1 MEQGK
6 AVVIVGSGI
15 GGLASANLLA
25 KMGYRVTVVEK
36 NDYLGGRAGLIQE
49 QGYTFDKGP
58 SWYLMP
64 DVFEHYFQLLGKR
77 VEDYL
82 HLVPLPTSYR
92 IFFEGT
98 GEHVDLSAEPEKV
111 AALFE
116 QWEPGAGKKFISY
129 LAKAKEAYE
138 VAKELFMYRN
148 YDSVLDLFDARAT
161 KTRLSPKLLLSMHRF
176 VSSQF
181 KDERIQKILQYQLVF
196 LGGSPYNTPALY
208 SIMNHIDFNMGVFYP
223 QGGIYEIIKAL
234 VNIGRELGVEYRTSA
249 PVAHIETQQGRAT
262 GVRLATGEMLAADIV
277 VSNADMHHTEHA
289 LLEEGLA
296 ERTKAY
302 WDKRTLAPSAFIM
315 YLGVRDRVPELTHH
329 NLIFSKDWKQNFG
342 EIFDNPKFP
351 ERPSLYICAPSVT
364 DPSVAP
370 AGKENLFVLAPIA
383 SDLDYTPEFLT
394 DYGNKLLDWAGS
406 EMGIAGLRSRVEY
419 RKDYCVKD
427 FEADYNSYKGTAL
440 GLAHTLRQSVFLRP
454 NNVSKKVPNLYYV
467 GAGTNPGIGMPIC
480 LISAELLA
488 KRLLGVRTPEPLQ
501 NIM

>member
-1 MEQGK
+1 MNKK
-6 AVVIVGSGI
+6 AIIIGSGI
-15 GGLASANLLA
+15 GGLGAANLLA
-25 KMGYRVTVVEK
+25 KMGYSVTVLEK

-49 QGYTFDKGP
+49 AGYTFDKGP

-64 DVFEHYFQLLGKR
+64 DVFEHYFSLLGKK
-77 VEDYL
+77 VSDYI
-82 HLVPLPTSYR
+82 HLVPLPVSYR

-98 GEHVDLSAEPEKV
+98 GEHVDLSADPEKV

-116 QWEPGAGKKFISY
+116 SFEVGAGKKFIEY
-129 LAKAKEAYE
+129 LAKAEEAYD

-148 YDSVLDLFDARAT
+148 YDSAWDLVDVRAT
-161 KTRLSPKLLLSMHRF
+161 KARLSPKLLLSMDRF
-176 VSSQF
+176 VRGHF

-223 QGGIYEIIKAL
+223 DGGIYEVIKAL
-234 VNIGRELGVEYRTSA
+234 VKIGAEFGVAHRTSV
-249 PVAHIETQQGRAT
+249 PVEKILTTNGVAT
-262 GVRLATGEMLAADIV
+262 GVRLASGEELFADIV
-277 VSNADMHHTEHA
+277 VSNADMEHTESK
-289 LLEEGLA
+289 LLQTS
-296 ERTKAY
+296 ERERSPRY

-329 NLIFSKDWKQNFG
+329 NLIFARDWKANFG
-342 EIFDNPKFP
+342 DIFDSPKFP
-351 ERPSLYICAPSVT
+351 EKPSLYICAPSVT
-364 DPSVAP
+364 DPTVAP

-383 SDLDYTPEFLT
+383 SGLEYTPEFLT
-394 DYGNKLLDWAGS
+394 EYGNKLLDWAGA
-406 EMGIAGLRSRVEY
+406 EMGISNLRSRVEY

-427 FEADYNSYKGTAL
+427 FAADYNSYKGTAL

-454 NNVSKKVPNLYYV
+454 NNVSKKVANLYYV

-488 KRLLGVRTPEPLQ
+488 KRLLGTNQAEPLEHL
-501 NIM
+501 